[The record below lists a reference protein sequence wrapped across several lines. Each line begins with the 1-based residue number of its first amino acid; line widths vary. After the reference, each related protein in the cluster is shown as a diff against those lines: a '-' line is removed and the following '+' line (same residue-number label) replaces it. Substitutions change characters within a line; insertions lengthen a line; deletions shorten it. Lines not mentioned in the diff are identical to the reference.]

1 MEGERDRECERDSER
16 ERERDLEALWAG
28 SGEGGVVDLLVLEE
42 RLATS
47 FNLGEE
53 PLPAGEPL
61 WERERERERERLWD
75 LAGLRERLGDRDG
88 ERPRER
94 DRERERERDEL
105 SDLERLLD
113 LQERSVHR
121 YPQCIL
127 NRFLFFL
134 TFPWP
139 TLKESICQTSSV
151 KPWIHLSKET

>member
-16 ERERDLEALWAG
+16 ERERDLEALCAG

-61 WERERERERERLWD
+61 WERERERERLWD

-94 DRERERERDEL
+94 ERERERDEL

-113 LQERSVHR
+113 LFLAASISLIFLPFISFPDNFSRAFFRS
-121 YPQCIL
+121 L
-127 NRFLFFL
+127 
-134 TFPWP
+134 
-139 TLKESICQTSSV
+139 
-151 KPWIHLSKET
+151 